1 MFTTPRLRLR
11 AVTREDLAAFV
22 RWFNDPDVTQF
33 LSRIWPL
40 SMEEEEDWF
49 QRVLSRPRWERPLS
63 IEVREGRAW
72 VLIGTVGF
80 SKIDWLNRWAE
91 LGIAIG
97 EKAYWDQGYGTEAVQ
112 AMVAIAFT
120 LLNLNRVQLEVYEFN
135 HRGRKA
141 YEKVGF
147 RLEGRRRQAR
157 YLGGR
162 YHDSLIMAVLREEWE
177 PPEWWPFSMRGG
189 QSAVSMQP

>member
-11 AVTREDLAAFV
+11 AITREDLSTFV
-22 RWFNDPDVTQF
+22 RWFNDPEVTQF
-33 LSRIWPL
+33 LSWVWPL

-49 QRVLSRPRWERPLS
+49 QQVLSRPRWERPLS
-63 IEVREGRAW
+63 IEVREGQAR
-72 VLIGTVGF
+72 VLIGIVALD
-80 SKIDWLNRWAE
+80 KIDWINRWAE

-97 EKAYWDQGYGTEAVQ
+97 EKAYWNQGYGTETVQ
-112 AMVAIAFT
+112 AMVALAFT
-120 LLNLNRVQLEVYEFN
+120 LLNLNRVQLEVLEFN
-135 HRGRKA
+135 HRARKA

-162 YHDSLIMAVLREEWE
+162 YHDSLVMAVLREEWT
-177 PPEWWPFSMRGG
+177 PPPWWLFQEGFPLAQR
-189 QSAVSMQP
+189 